1 MNGSKKDVPPG
12 TGNPPKVK
20 AHLVQACKQIDSIQK
35 QLDALR
41 KTLAKIRCEE
51 PK

>member
-1 MNGSKKDVPPG
+1 MRISKHDVPPG

-20 AHLVQACKQIDSIQK
+20 AHLVRARNQIDSIQK
-35 QLDALR
+35 QLDALK
-41 KTLAKIRCEE
+41 KTLEKIRCHE

>member
-1 MNGSKKDVPPG
+1 MGISKHDVPPG

-20 AHLVQACKQIDSIQK
+20 GHLIRANNQIESIQK
-35 QLDALR
+35 QLDALK

>member
-1 MNGSKKDVPPG
+1 MRVSKHDVPPG

-20 AHLVQACKQIDSIQK
+20 GDLIKASNQIDSIQK
-35 QLDALR
+35 QLEALK
-41 KTLAKIRCEE
+41 KTLAKIRCHE